1 MDELNYVF
9 GYMMERA
16 MTMVAYCTL
25 AAVVEEMVKAEKEKL
40 KGALGHEPTDENWRD
55 YYDLLKK
62 QKVNQKAAQR
72 EVDKENL
79 RRLVMGEG
87 DATFNTR

>member
-1 MDELNYVF
+1 MDEFNSMFSYIM
-9 GYMMERA
+9 GRA

-25 AAVVEEMVKAEKEKL
+25 AAFVEEMVKAEKEKL
-40 KGALGHEPTDENWRD
+40 KNALGHEPTDENWRD
-55 YYDLLKK
+55 YYDLLRE

-72 EVDKENL
+72 EADKGNL
-79 RRLVMGEG
+79 RRLVMGER

>member
-1 MDELNYVF
+1 MDEFNCMF

-16 MTMVAYCTL
+16 MTMVAYCAV
-25 AAVVEEMVKAEKEKL
+25 AAFVEEMVKAEKEKL

-55 YYDLLKK
+55 YYDLLRE

-72 EVDKENL
+72 EADKGKM
-79 RRLVMGEG
+79 RRLVMGDH
-87 DATFNTR
+87 DAAFNTR